1 MYGKTIRTNNRT
13 QNAAVAT
20 ISTATMK
27 KLLIGAALV
36 MGGLFSTAA
45 TIKPL
50 KTVTLKPFCLSKS
63 IRRGR

>member
-1 MYGKTIRTNNRT
+1 MHGKTIRTNNQT

-36 MGGLFSTAA
+36 MGAILYIGYYQAL
-45 TIKPL
+45 
-50 KTVTLKPFCLSKS
+50 
-63 IRRGR
+63 